1 MYNFSLLLF
10 LFILSECCR
19 ITILVR
25 ADLEKKFANSI
36 KVRFVESSV
45 IFSIIVSLWLIIAS
59 RLDHLRSKQFSL
71 NQFEGG
77 RSRKKTIKL
86 PSFLYYLLYASHVCF
101 FYWRT
106 QWWFNFFLII
116 FFLSSHHHLSVRQW
130 IDPVRRNY
138 FLVKRVDHCNEAPSK
153 IWRWLPN
160 WISPTVAG

>member
-1 MYNFSLLLF
+1 MELNVLNFYASISKKKKKKLMYNFSLLVF

-36 KVRFVESSV
+36 KVRLVESSV

-77 RSRKKTIKL
+77 
-86 PSFLYYLLYASHVCF
+86 FEEE
-101 FYWRT
+101 
-106 QWWFNFFLII
+106 N
-116 FFLSSHHHLSVRQW
+116 
-130 IDPVRRNY
+130 N
-138 FLVKRVDHCNEAPSK
+138 
-153 IWRWLPN
+153 
-160 WISPTVAG
+160 